1 MNALQ
6 EVNSTSPNSMEI
18 TLNDVLQELFLL
30 KFEMTL
36 MIGSLILLVS
46 GLVTKEERVFRSIFA
61 GTLIVSL
68 FYISQVETTLVSVSG
83 AIEVDSISNL
93 LRLLFASISIWIIFY
108 AIPDRKSEHYFLV
121 LSVLVGSCFML
132 SANHLLLF
140 YLGIELT
147 SISSYTLTALGTQKR
162 TYEAAIKYLLFG
174 GMSSAIMLY
183 GISIV
188 YALTGEMRIDQ
199 LGVVMTDAEPF
210 LHIGVLCIL
219 CGLFF
224 KISIIPFHIWVPST
238 YEQAPTDAVAILSIV
253 PKIAGLFLLH
263 RMLSGLELLSN
274 INYYHLILGLG
285 IISVLLGTFGALRQQ
300 LPKRMLAYGAIAH
313 SGLMLASVIIPGES
327 GGLAFLWYSVIYSIM
342 NMAIFQVISIYE
354 SNSLISIEDYKGA
367 GKIQPYLGA
376 IALWLLIALTGL
388 PPTAGFTA
396 KFFLFTSMWKVFQA
410 TGDLWMVTYL
420 IVGVLSVVFA
430 LFYYLKIP
438 YATFILSGERTD
450 GISFSK
456 VSRILVTIFSI
467 VLLWMFISPEL
478 LNKIA
483 FNINLMDW

>member
-6 EVNSTSPNSMEI
+6 EVNFTSPNSMEI
-18 TLNDVLQELFLL
+18 TLSEVLQELSLL

-36 MIGSLILLVS
+36 MIGSLVLLVA
-46 GLVTKEERVFRSIFA
+46 GLITREEKVFKSVLA
-61 GTLIVSL
+61 GTFIASL
-68 FYISQVETTLVSVSG
+68 FYIGQTNVSVISASG
-83 AIEVDSISNL
+83 AIEIDAVSNL

-108 AIPDRKSEHYFLV
+108 TIPDRKSEHYFLI
-121 LSVLVGSCFML
+121 LSILIGSSFML

-140 YLGIELT
+140 YLAIELT
-147 SISSYTLTALGTQKR
+147 SISSYLITGLGAQKK
-162 TYEAAIKYLLFG
+162 TFEAALKYLLFG
-174 GMSSAIMLY
+174 GVSSAIMLY

-199 LGVVMTDAEPF
+199 LGGLIINAEPF
-210 LHIGVLCIL
+210 LHVGVLCIL

-263 RMLSGLELLSN
+263 RVLTGFELLSN
-274 INYYHLILGLG
+274 EGYYHLILGLG
-285 IISVLLGTFGALRQQ
+285 IISILLGTFGALRQQ

-313 SGLMLASVIIPGES
+313 SGLMLATIIIPGES
-327 GGLAFLWYSVIYSIM
+327 GGLSFLWYSVIYSIM
-342 NMAIFQVISIYE
+342 NMAVFHVISIYE
-354 SNSLISIEDYKGA
+354 SNHIISIEDYKGT

-388 PPTAGFTA
+388 PPTAGFSA
-396 KFFLFTSMWKVFQA
+396 KFILFTSMWKVFQ
-410 TGDLWMVTYL
+410 TSGDLWMVTYTV
-420 IVGVLSVVFA
+420 IGILSVVFA

-438 YATFILSGERTD
+438 YASFILSGKQRD
-450 GISFSK
+450 GITFSK
-456 VSRILVTIFSI
+456 VSQVLVTIFSI